1 MASQEQLPAQ
11 DPYFSLDLRRR
22 PEADL
27 VEVLL
32 AGELDER
39 TVEHLDDGL
48 AWVLAHAPRQDLV
61 VDLAGICRLEPCG
74 VDALVRVRRDLRAD
88 GRTLA
93 VRDEPDGTRALLATA
108 GLLEAPGGG

>member
-1 MASQEQLPAQ
+1 MPPVKQRPE
-11 DPYFSLDLRRR
+11 R

-32 AGELDER
+32 TGELDER

-48 AWVLAHAPRQDLV
+48 AWVLAHAPRQDV
-61 VDLAGICRLEPCG
+61 VIDLAGICRLEPCG
-74 VDALVRVRRDLRAD
+74 VEALVRVRRDLRAD

-93 VRDEPDGTRALLATA
+93 VRDEPSGARSLLATA
-108 GLLEAPGGG
+108 GLLDAPRRG